1 MYVNLLRLY
10 LPDAKKSQTLIG
22 RKQTMLKPLGETMKL
37 VCKTALALTLG
48 VAATTSVSAQELTIA
63 IVNNGHMLNMQKV
76 AGAYAVKTGVTL
88 NWVSL
93 EEGVLREQV
102 TADTATS
109 GGQYDIINIGMQE
122 APIWGAAGWIEPLNF
137 GDDYDL
143 DDMLPA
149 MRNGLSH
156 DGQLYAAPFY
166 GESSMVMYRKDL
178 TDAAG
183 VSIKDNDSWDNI
195 KAAAAAIHKPDDG
208 VYGACLRGK
217 PGWGDNMAFITTVV
231 NSFGGAWFDKDMKP
245 VLNSQ
250 EWKDAINFYVDLLG
264 NYGPPGSEGNSFNE
278 ILALYNE
285 GKCGMW
291 IDATI
296 AASFLEVDGV
306 AYAQSPNAGNPV
318 GANWLWAWAMAVPAG
333 SPNAEESMKF
343 IEWATSKEYIKAV
356 ADHPEFGWG
365 SVPTGTRASTYAYP
379 EFQEA
384 AGFAAAEMAAIESA
398 APEATDLKPYVGVQF
413 AAIPEFPEVG
423 GAVAQE
429 MAAALSGAK
438 SVDEALEAAQGAAD
452 AIMKEA
458 GYY

>member
-1 MYVNLLRLY
+1 M
-10 LPDAKKSQTLIG
+10 KSL
-22 RKQTMLKPLGETMKL
+22 MN
-37 VCKTALALTLG
+37 TALGLSLV
-48 VAATTSVSAQELTIA
+48 VATSSVAVADGHATELTIA
-63 IVNNGHMLNMQKV
+63 IVNNGHMINMQKV
-76 AGAYAVKTGVTL
+76 AEAYTEETGVVL

-102 TADTATS
+102 TSDTATG

-122 APIWGAAGWIEPLNF
+122 APIWGAAGWIDPLEF
-137 GDDYDL
+137 GAEYDV

-149 MRNGLSH
+149 MRNGLSA
-156 DGQLYAAPFY
+156 DGTLYAAPFY

-178 TDAAG
+178 ADAAG
-183 VSIKDNDSWDNI
+183 VAIVDNDSWDNV
-195 KAAAAAIHKPDDG
+195 KAAAAAMHDPDNG

-217 PGWGDNMAFITTVV
+217 PGWGDNMAFVTTVV
-231 NSFGGAWFDKDMKP
+231 NSFGGAWFDADYKP
-245 VLNSQ
+245 QLESD
-250 EWKDAINFYVDLLG
+250 EWKAAINFYVDLLG

-318 GANWLWAWAMAVPAG
+318 GANWLWAWAMAIPAG
-333 SPNAEESMKF
+333 TENAEEAKAF
-343 IEWATSKEYIKAV
+343 IEWATSKAYIEAV
-356 ADHPEFGWG
+356 GNHPDFGWG
-365 SVPTGTRASTYAYP
+365 SVPTGTRASTYEIA
-379 EFQEA
+379 EFQA
-384 AGFAAAEMAAIESA
+384 AAPFAAAELAAIESA
-398 APEATDLKPYVGVQF
+398 APEATDIKPYVGVQF

-423 GAVAQE
+423 TAVAQE
-429 MAAALSGAK
+429 IAAALSGAK
-438 SVDEALEAAQGAAD
+438 SVDDALAAAQSAAD
-452 AIMKEA
+452 AIMSEA

>member
-1 MYVNLLRLY
+1 MYV
-10 LPDAKKSQTLIG
+10 
-22 RKQTMLKPLGETMKL
+22 
-37 VCKTALALTLG
+37 KTALGAASFAALI
-48 VAATTSVSAQELTIA
+48 ATGALAESHSKELTIA
-63 IVNNGHMLNMQKV
+63 IVNNGHMINMQKV
-76 AGAYAVKTGVTL
+76 AEAYTEETGVAL

-102 TADTATS
+102 TSDTATG
-109 GGQYDIINIGMQE
+109 GGQYDVINIGMQE

-137 GDDYDL
+137 GDDYDM

-149 MRNGLSH
+149 IRNGLSH
-156 DGQLYAAPFY
+156 DGTLYAAPFY

-183 VSIKDNDSWDNI
+183 VEIKDNDSWENI
-195 KAAAAAIHKPDDG
+195 KTAAAAIHDPDNG
-208 VYGACLRGK
+208 VYGICLRGK
-217 PGWGDNMAFITTVV
+217 PGWGDNMAFLTAMV
-231 NSFGGAWFDKDMKP
+231 NSYGGAWFDADMKP
-245 VLNSQ
+245 TIDTEAWQN
-250 EWKDAINFYVDLLG
+250 AISFYVDLLG
-264 NYGPPGSEGNSFNE
+264 TYGPPGSEGNSFNE

-296 AASFLEVDGV
+296 AASFLTVDGV

-333 SPNAEESMKF
+333 TPNADQAKDF
-343 IEWATSKEYIKAV
+343 IEWATSKEYIQAV
-356 ADHPEFGWG
+356 ANHPDFGWA
-365 SVPTGTRASTYAYP
+365 SVPTGTRSSTYAYP
-379 EFQEA
+379 EFQEVA
-384 AGFAAAEMAAIESA
+384 KFAAAEMAAIESA
-398 APEATDLKPYVGVQF
+398 APEATDMKPYVGVQF

-423 GAVAQE
+423 SAVAQE

-438 SVDEALEAAQGAAD
+438 SVDEALEDSQEAAD
-452 AIMKEA
+452 AIMREA

>member
-1 MYVNLLRLY
+1 MNKLTKL
-10 LPDAKKSQTLIG
+10 A
-22 RKQTMLKPLGETMKL
+22 LGLSFGMISATA
-37 VCKTALALTLG
+37 ALAQ
-48 VAATTSVSAQELTIA
+48 SASELTIA
-63 IVNNGHMLNMQKV
+63 IVNNGHMINMQKV
-76 AGAYAVKTGVTL
+76 AEAYTEKTGVKL

-102 TADTATS
+102 TSDTATG

-122 APIWGAAGWIEPLNF
+122 APIWGKAGWIEPLEF
-137 GDDYDL
+137 GEAYDL
-143 DDMLPA
+143 ADMLPA
-149 MRNGLSH
+149 MRNGLSA
-156 DGQLYAAPFY
+156 DGTLYAAPFY

-183 VSIKDNDSWDNI
+183 VTIADNDSWDNI
-195 KAAAAAIHKPDDG
+195 KAAAAAMHNPDAG

-217 PGWGDNMAFITTVV
+217 PGWGDNMAFVTTMV
-231 NSFGGAWFDKDMKP
+231 NSFGGAWFDKDMRP
-245 VLNSQ
+245 TLESP
-250 EWKDAINFYVDLLG
+250 EWKAAINFYVDLLG
-264 NYGPPGSEGNSFNE
+264 SYGPPGSEGNSFNE

-296 AASFLEVDGV
+296 AASFLTVPGV

-333 SPNAEESMKF
+333 SPNSQAAKDF
-343 IEWATSKEYIKAV
+343 IEWATSKEYILAV
-356 ADHPEFGWG
+356 ANHPDFGWG

-379 EFQEA
+379 EFQA
-384 AGFAAAEMAAIESA
+384 AAPFAAAEMAAIESA
-398 APEATDLKPYVGVQF
+398 APEATDIKPYVGVQF

-429 MAAALSGAK
+429 IAAALSGAK
-438 SVDEALEAAQGAAD
+438 SVDEALAAAQSAAD
-452 AIMKEA
+452 KIMSEA

>member
-1 MYVNLLRLY
+1 MKY
-10 LPDAKKSQTLIG
+10 LSVPA
-22 RKQTMLKPLGETMKL
+22 LGLAAALAGT
-37 VCKTALALTLG
+37 TAL
-48 VAATTSVSAQELTIA
+48 SAQELTIA
-63 IVNNGHMLNMQKV
+63 IVNNGHMINMQTV
-76 AGAYAVKTGVTL
+76 AEAYTEETGVEL

-102 TADTATS
+102 TSDTATG

-122 APIWGAAGWIEPLNF
+122 APIWGAAGWIEPLEF
-137 GDDYDL
+137 SAEYDVE
-143 DDMLPA
+143 DILPA
-149 MRNGLSH
+149 MRAGLSH
-156 DGQLYAAPFY
+156 EGTLYAVPFY

-183 VSIKDNDSWDNI
+183 VTIADNDSWDNI
-195 KAAAAAIHKPDDG
+195 KAAAAAVHDPDNG

-231 NSFGGAWFDKDMKP
+231 NSFGGAWFDADYRP
-245 VLNSQ
+245 TIDSIQWEEAV
-250 EWKDAINFYVDLLG
+250 NFYVDLL
-264 NYGPPGSEGNSFNE
+264 NSYGPPGSEGNSFNE

-285 GKCGMW
+285 GKCGLW

-333 SPNAEESMKF
+333 SPNAEAASAF
-343 IEWATSKEYIKAV
+343 IEWATSKDYVQAV
-356 ADHPEFGWG
+356 GNHPEFGWG
-365 SVPTGTRASTYAYP
+365 SVPTGQRASTYALP
-379 EFQEA
+379 EFQA
-384 AGFAAAEMAAIESA
+384 AAAFASAEMAAIESA
-398 APEATDLKPYVGVQF
+398 APAATELKPYVGVQF

-423 GAVAQE
+423 SVVAQE

-438 SVDEALEAAQGAAD
+438 SVKDALAAAQGAAD

-458 GYY
+458 GYYE

>member
-1 MYVNLLRLY
+1 M
-10 LPDAKKSQTLIG
+10 
-22 RKQTMLKPLGETMKL
+22 
-37 VCKTALALTLG
+37 
-48 VAATTSVSAQELTIA
+48 TS
-63 IVNNGHMLNMQKV
+63 IV
-76 AGAYAVKTGVTL
+76 
-88 NWVSL
+88 
-93 EEGVLREQV
+93 
-102 TADTATS
+102 
-109 GGQYDIINIGMQE
+109 MQE
-122 APIWGAAGWIEPLNF
+122 APIWGAAGWIEPLEF
-137 GDDYDL
+137 GEAYDV

-149 MRNGLSH
+149 IRNGLSN
-156 DGQLYAAPFY
+156 DGTLYAAPFY

-183 VSIKDNDSWDNI
+183 VSVADNDSWDNI
-195 KAAAAAIHKPDDG
+195 KAAAAAIHDPDNG

-231 NSFGGAWFDKDMKP
+231 NSFGGAWFDADMKP
-245 VLNSQ
+245 QLESD
-250 EWKDAINFYVDLLG
+250 EWKAAINFYVDLLG

-333 SPNAEESMKF
+333 SPNAEESKKF
-343 IEWATSKEYIKAV
+343 IEWATSKDYIKAV
-356 ADHPEFGWG
+356 ADHPDFGWG

-379 EFQEA
+379 EFQEV

-423 GAVAQE
+423 SAVAQE

-438 SVDEALEAAQGAAD
+438 SVDDALAASQKAAD
-452 AIMKEA
+452 AIMREA

>member
-1 MYVNLLRLY
+1 M
-10 LPDAKKSQTLIG
+10 KSL
-22 RKQTMLKPLGETMKL
+22 MN
-37 VCKTALALTLG
+37 TAVGLSMT
-48 VAATTSVSAQELTIA
+48 VATASTAFAEGHATELTIA
-63 IVNNGHMLNMQKV
+63 IVNNGHMINMQTV
-76 AGAYAVKTGVTL
+76 AEAYTAETGVTL

-102 TADTATS
+102 TSDTATG

-137 GDDYDL
+137 GADYDV

-149 MRNGLSH
+149 MRNGLSA
-156 DGQLYAAPFY
+156 DGVLYAAPFY

-183 VSIKDNDSWDNI
+183 VTIADNDSWDNVM
-195 KAAAAAIHKPDDG
+195 AAAAAMHDPDNG

-217 PGWGDNMAFITTVV
+217 PGWGDNMAFVTTVV
-231 NSFGGAWFDKDMKP
+231 NSFGGAWFDADMRP
-245 VLNSQ
+245 TLESD
-250 EWKDAINFYVDLLG
+250 EWKAAINFYVDLLG
-264 NYGPPGSEGNSFNE
+264 TYGPPGSEGNSFNE

-285 GKCGMW
+285 GKCGLW

-333 SPNAEESMKF
+333 TDTAEEAKAF
-343 IEWATSKEYIKAV
+343 IEWATSKAYIEAV
-356 ADHPEFGWG
+356 GNHPDFGWG
-365 SVPTGTRASTYAYP
+365 SVPTGTRASTYAIP
-379 EFQEA
+379 EFQA
-384 AGFAAAEMAAIESA
+384 AAPFAAAELAAIESA
-398 APEATDLKPYVGVQF
+398 APEATDIKPYVGVQF
-413 AAIPEFPEVG
+413 ASIPEFPEVG
-423 GAVAQE
+423 TAVAQE
-429 MAAALSGAK
+429 IAAALSGAK
-438 SVDEALEAAQGAAD
+438 SVDDALAAAQSAAD
-452 AIMKEA
+452 AIMSEA

>member
-1 MYVNLLRLY
+1 MTLKGALR
-10 LPDAKKSQTLIG
+10 
-22 RKQTMLKPLGETMKL
+22 
-37 VCKTALALTLG
+37 
-48 VAATTSVSAQELTIA
+48 AATAMSLLATGVSADGHATELTIA
-63 IVNNGHMLNMQKV
+63 IVNNGHMINMQTV
-76 AGAYAVKTGVTL
+76 AEAYTEETGVTL

-102 TADTATS
+102 TSDTATG

-122 APIWGAAGWIEPLNF
+122 APIWGAGWIEALEF
-137 GDDYDL
+137 GADYDV

-149 MRNGLSH
+149 IRNGLSA
-156 DGQLYAAPFY
+156 DGTLYAAPFY

-183 VSIKDNDSWDNI
+183 VEIADNDSWDNV
-195 KAAAAAIHKPDDG
+195 KAAAAAIHDPEND
-208 VYGACLRGK
+208 VYGVCLRGK

-231 NSFGGAWFDKDMKP
+231 NSFGGAWFDADFKP
-245 VLNSQ
+245 QLDSD
-250 EWKDAINFYVDLLG
+250 EWNAAINFYVDLLG
-264 NYGPPGSEGNSFNE
+264 TYGPPGSEGNSFNE

-291 IDATI
+291 IDAT
-296 AASFLEVDGV
+296 
-306 AYAQSPNAGNPV
+306 NPV

-333 SPNAEESMKF
+333 SPNMEASMDF
-343 IEWATSKEYIKAV
+343 IEWATSKAYIEAV
-356 ADHPEFGWG
+356 GNHPEFGWG
-365 SVPTGTRASTYAYP
+365 SVPTGTRTSTYAIP

-384 AGFAAAEMAAIESA
+384 AAFASAELAAIESA

-423 GAVAQE
+423 SAVAQE

-438 SVDEALEAAQGAAD
+438 TVEEALAD
-452 AIMKEA
+452 AQAAASAIMEEA
-458 GYY
+458 GY

>member
-1 MYVNLLRLY
+1 MKIKSALR
-10 LPDAKKSQTLIG
+10 
-22 RKQTMLKPLGETMKL
+22 
-37 VCKTALALTLG
+37 
-48 VAATTSVSAQELTIA
+48 AATAMSLLATGVSADGHAKELTIA
-63 IVNNGHMLNMQKV
+63 IVNNGHMINMQTV
-76 AGAYAVKTGVTL
+76 AEAYTEETGIALT
-88 NWVSL
+88 WVSL

-102 TADTATS
+102 TSDTATG
-109 GGQYDIINIGMQE
+109 GGQYDVINIGMQE
-122 APIWGAAGWIEPLNF
+122 APIWGEAGWIEALEF
-137 GDDYDL
+137 SAEYDV

-149 MRNGLSH
+149 IRNGLSAN
-156 DGQLYAAPFY
+156 GTLYAAPFY

-183 VSIKDNDSWDNI
+183 VTINDNDNWLNI
-195 KAAAAAIHKPDDG
+195 EAAAAAMHDPEND
-208 VYGACLRGK
+208 VYGICLRGK

-231 NSFGGAWFDKDMKP
+231 NSFGGAWFDADGRP
-245 VLNSQ
+245 QLDSD
-250 EWKDAINFYVDLLG
+250 EWEAAINFYVNLLG
-264 NYGPPGSEGNSFNE
+264 RYGPPGSEGNSFNE

-296 AASFLEVDGV
+296 AASFLEVDNV

-333 SPNAEESMKF
+333 SPNAEEANDF
-343 IEWATSKEYIKAV
+343 IEWATSKAYVEAV
-356 ADHPEFGWG
+356 GNHPDFGWG
-365 SVPTGTRASTYAYP
+365 SVPTGTRTSTYAIP
-379 EFQEA
+379 EFQ
-384 AGFAAAEMAAIESA
+384 AAAAFADAELAAIESA

-423 GAVAQE
+423 SAVAQE

-438 SVDEALEAAQGAAD
+438 TVEEALADAQSAAD

-458 GYY
+458 GYYE

>member
-1 MYVNLLRLY
+1 
-10 LPDAKKSQTLIG
+10 
-22 RKQTMLKPLGETMKL
+22 
-37 VCKTALALTLG
+37 
-48 VAATTSVSAQELTIA
+48 
-63 IVNNGHMLNMQKV
+63 
-76 AGAYAVKTGVTL
+76 
-88 NWVSL
+88 
-93 EEGVLREQV
+93 
-102 TADTATS
+102 
-109 GGQYDIINIGMQE
+109 
-122 APIWGAAGWIEPLNF
+122 
-137 GDDYDL
+137 
-143 DDMLPA
+143 

-156 DGQLYAAPFY
+156 DGTLYAAPFY

-183 VSIKDNDSWDNI
+183 VTINDNDSWSRV
-195 KAAAAAIHKPDDG
+195 KAAAAAIHDPAND

-231 NSFGGAWFDKDMKP
+231 NSFGGAWFDADMRP
-245 VLNSQ
+245 TIDSVQ
-250 EWKDAINFYVDLLG
+250 WHDAINFYVDLLG

-306 AYAQSPNAGNPV
+306 AYAQSPNAGNAV

-333 SPNAEESMKF
+333 SPNAEEAKKF
-343 IEWATSKEYIKAV
+343 IEWATSKAYIKAV
-356 ADHPEFGWG
+356 ADHPDFGWA

-379 EFQEA
+379 EFQA
-384 AGFAAAEMAAIESA
+384 VAGFAAAEMAAIESA
-398 APEATDLKPYVGVQF
+398 APAATAIKPYVGVQF

-423 GAVAQE
+423 SAVAQE

-438 SVDEALEAAQGAAD
+438 SVEAALAASQAAAE
-452 AIMKEA
+452 AIMSEA
-458 GYY
+458 GYF

>member
-1 MYVNLLRLY
+1 MLT
-10 LPDAKKSQTLIG
+10 KKI
-22 RKQTMLKPLGETMKL
+22 LGLT
-37 VCKTALALTLG
+37 TALTVIATG
-48 VAATTSVSAQELTIA
+48 AIAAGHEKSLTIA
-63 IVNNGHMLNMQKV
+63 IVNNGHMINMQKV
-76 AGAYAVKTGVTL
+76 AAAYTEKTGVKL

-102 TADTATS
+102 TSDTATG

-137 GDDYDL
+137 GASYDI

-149 MRNGLSH
+149 IRNGLSH
-156 DGQLYAAPFY
+156 QGQLYAAPFY

-183 VSIKDNDSWDNI
+183 VTIADNDSWDNI
-195 KAAAAAIHKPDDG
+195 KKAAAAIHNPDKG
-208 VYGACLRGK
+208 VYGVCLRGK
-217 PGWGDNMAFITTVV
+217 PGWGDNMAFLTTMV
-231 NSFGGAWFDKDMKP
+231 NSFGGSWFDKDFRP
-245 VLNSQ
+245 TLNSDA
-250 EWKDAINFYVDLLG
+250 WKKAITFYVDLLG
-264 NYGPPGSEGNSFNE
+264 TYGPPGSEGNSFNE

-296 AASFLEVDGV
+296 AASFLKVDGV
-306 AYAQSPNAGNPV
+306 AYAQSPNSGNPV

-333 SPNAEESMKF
+333 TAQTDDAKAF
-343 IEWATSKEYIKAV
+343 IEWATSKEYVQAV
-356 ADHPEFGWG
+356 AAHPEFGWG
-365 SVPTGTRASTYAYP
+365 SVPTGTRKSTYANSD
-379 EFQEA
+379 FQA
-384 AGFAAAEMAAIESA
+384 AAKFAAAELAAIESA

-423 GAVAQE
+423 SAVAQE

-438 SVDEALEAAQGAAD
+438 SVEDALEASQAA
-452 AIMKEA
+452 AESIMKEA
-458 GYY
+458 GYFD

>member
-1 MYVNLLRLY
+1 MKHLRN
-10 LPDAKKSQTLIG
+10 
-22 RKQTMLKPLGETMKL
+22 
-37 VCKTALALTLG
+37 TALGLTLG
-48 VAATTSVSAQELTIA
+48 VAGASIAMADAHTSLTIA
-63 IVNNGHMLNMQKV
+63 IVNNGHMINMQTV
-76 AGAYAVKTGVTL
+76 AEQYTADTGVEL

-102 TADTATS
+102 TSDTATG

-122 APIWGAAGWIEPLNF
+122 APIWGAAGWIEPLEF
-137 GDDYDL
+137 GAEYDV

-156 DGQLYAAPFY
+156 DGTLYAAPFY

-183 VSIKDNDSWDNI
+183 VTIADNDSWDNV
-195 KAAAAAIHKPDDG
+195 KAAAAAMHDPDNG

-217 PGWGDNMAFITTVV
+217 PGWGDNMAFVTTVV

-245 VLNSQ
+245 TLQSD
-250 EWKDAINFYVDLLG
+250 EWKAAINFYVDLLG

-285 GKCGMW
+285 GKCGLW

-296 AASFLEVDGV
+296 AASFLTVPGV

-318 GANWLWAWAMAVPAG
+318 GANWLWAWAMAVPTGTDNTDEAK
-333 SPNAEESMKF
+333 AF
-343 IEWATSKEYIKAV
+343 IEWATSKAYIQAV
-356 ADHPEFGWG
+356 GNHADFGWG
-365 SVPTGTRASTYAYP
+365 KVPTGTRASTYDIP
-379 EFQEA
+379 EFQA
-384 AGFAAAEMAAIESA
+384 VAKFAAAEKAAIDSA
-398 APEATDLKPYVGVQF
+398 APAATDLKPYVGVQF

-423 GAVAQE
+423 TAVAQE
-429 MAAALSGAK
+429 IAAALSGAK
-438 SVDEALEAAQGAAD
+438 SVDDALAAAQSAAD
-452 AIMKEA
+452 AIMTEA